1 MCMHTESFKG
11 LDCGGARARTRILFC
26 AKLVHYV
33 LRTIKV
39 CNTMRWNAVRL
50 RAQSNGAAWGW
61 ALNISLA

>member
-50 RAQSNGAAWGW
+50 RAQSIRAAWGW